1 VRWKYHIPH
10 VWKSPEDRTV
20 WEDVYLMPEDGS
32 MKGKSIWFTLNALTV
47 GAAGLGNDFP
57 DTAEEI
63 REFNLRLLGDKDY
76 FITSAPDMIAR
87 IEDFNQHELLEWTA
101 LFIKVHLGDPDPVL
115 VEGTAEEFAG
125 SNPHASE
132 VGRINEA
139 LASGVPEEEVINY
152 LPEDIDD
159 FKT

>member
-76 FITSAPDMIAR
+76 FITLMIEKGVDLTK
-87 IEDFNQHELLEWTA
+87 ED
-101 LFIKVHLGDPDPVL
+101 D
-115 VEGTAEEFAG
+115 
-125 SNPHASE
+125 
-132 VGRINEA
+132 EA
-139 LASGVPEEEVINY
+139 LPPLHQAVMYGLEDVVKAILESGADVNARSQQGNTPLVVAQTMKQDETAAIIKDHGGV
-152 LPEDIDD
+152 
-159 FKT
+159 

>member
-1 VRWKYHIPH
+1 MRWKYHIPH

-76 FITSAPDMIAR
+76 FITLMIEKGVDLTK
-87 IEDFNQHELLEWTA
+87 ED
-101 LFIKVHLGDPDPVL
+101 D
-115 VEGTAEEFAG
+115 
-125 SNPHASE
+125 
-132 VGRINEA
+132 EA
-139 LASGVPEEEVINY
+139 LPPLHQAVMYGLEDVVKAILESGADVNARSQQGNTPLVVAQTMKQDETAAIIKDHGGV
-152 LPEDIDD
+152 
-159 FKT
+159 